1 MASRAVVVAV
11 AAMAKG
17 PNRTAHRMKRAAL
30 KRINYAIL
38 NIACNAS
45 VQAVPSTWA
54 RSERAA
60 R

>member
-1 MASRAVVVAV
+1 MASRAVVVV

-17 PNRTAHRMKRAAL
+17 PNRTAHLMKKVAL

-38 NIACNAS
+38 NIDYNAS

-54 RSERAA
+54 QNERAA